1 MSPKKRVGRKG
12 VEMTISYYD
21 KHYNKYQ
28 EVRNHLRSQGFK
40 CLEEIRGVKK
50 VSEVWGKD
58 SSSNAT
64 IQITYPK
71 TNDESYVTFLYHPK
85 AFPSELRS
93 SELYSRDTRIEQLM
107 REYERFDKMVSVL
120 ESSEE

>member
-1 MSPKKRVGRKG
+1 
-12 VEMTISYYD
+12 MTISYYD

-40 CLEEIRGVKK
+40 FLKEIRGVKK
-50 VSEVWGKD
+50 VSEMWGKDILD
-58 SSSNAT
+58 SSSNT
-64 IQITYPK
+64 NIKITYPK
-71 TNDESYVTFLYHPK
+71 TNDEPYVTFLYYPK

-93 SELYSRDTRIEQLM
+93 SVLYSRDTRIEQLM